1 MSYCKVHPSVY
12 ALHWCVVPVGLEQA
26 PRQQHG
32 GTESRM
38 QKKFHLEASLL
49 SSFLLAWQDCSQI
62 SVFMLGFLW
71 ISCLYLF
78 WAESLCICVYLYV
91 YVAYITPS
99 VHYFVVYLF
108 FPLRLLL
115 D

>member
-1 MSYCKVHPSVY
+1 MFIINV
-12 ALHWCVVPVGLEQA
+12 LLPVGLEQA

-38 QKKFHLEASLL
+38 QKQFSFGGPCTVKLPVSLAG
-49 SSFLLAWQDCSQI
+49 LLPDFR
-62 SVFMLGFLW
+62 VFMFGFLW

-78 WAESLCICVYLYV
+78 WAESLCVYLYTDVIYMNPPV
-91 YVAYITPS
+91 Y
-99 VHYFVVYLF
+99 YFVVYLF